1 MLRLYLQSASG
12 LDSVS
17 LMAANVGADWSE
29 STVQWGDQTWAPPAL
44 GPFTVDNVAYAY
56 KEFDVKAIVDAWRVG
71 PNYGLMLLGPNTLP
85 KYARIFASREAAT
98 GKPELHLTYHVPA
111 PPTGTWSGFF
121 PSGWSTARAPTCSVQ
136 VQLAAGVNSSL
147 AQYQFSIDG
156 GHTWSARWESAAC
169 TGGPASTDP
178 WIVTAVRVPFSQD
191 TTTPALNQIQFRVMN
206 GLGEWVESPTYNVAI
221 DAAPPAPPTTIT
233 GDRPPSTWTNDASA
247 AMSWSGATDSASGVQ
262 GYSFAWSP
270 AADTPP
276 DTTLDGTIPSAAT
289 TIPGDGSAWYFH
301 VRAVDH
307 AGNWGV
313 AAHKGPYYLD
323 TVAPGNPTS
332 ASCPGHTP
340 GAWSND
346 NTVQCNWSG
355 ATDATSGVAG
365 YSLVWDR
372 AAATI
377 PDAVVDTTTA
387 ATISPALADNSG
399 YYLHLR
405 AVDRAGNAA
414 ASAQHIGPF
423 HIDRVLPLSNVAL
436 LDLYQGSTHF
446 EVEWSGWTGLGAPLA
461 GYDVQVTDHFGTA
474 TTSTWLTDTTATSAT
489 FTGAIGHRYC
499 FSSRARDAA
508 GNLEAYPSTPDQC
521 TTVGAPVQITVKDEF
536 GTVLAGAEVYHKGA
550 FVGVSDAQGHVTLKQ
565 AMFGDQLAVLH
576 KVGLHS
582 AGKDSHTLDDVAN
595 WAWRIYRTNIGFD
608 AAGNPLWDTV
618 DNVYTKTVYVYRFW
632 PLIGMHLVVSVEWD
646 ATPAYLADL
655 EQGLREASRFLY
667 DVTDGQFFFEVVEV
681 FDNAVKWADA
691 DIRIYANNQVWL
703 CATAGP
709 IFWRTP
715 VWGITEDWWAHIHLP
730 PTFRGSYSQ
739 QAGYRT
745 MVHEWGHYGLG
756 LWDEYLDRNGDL
768 TADAYCT
775 DPSWSS
781 TALPEHS
788 RASIMYNDTLSS
800 ELCSRIDPAHSH
812 RSNTEHDEET
822 GGESN
827 WETVLRRFR
836 DASAS
841 PKWILRSPDIR
852 GAVMP
857 GPNAIPVPAWVQVH
871 VNDAG
876 TGACGPYGI
885 TAADSLGQP
894 VSGADV
900 WLRPA
905 ISKWPVPGDLYD
917 ITGLYQGKTD
927 ASGSIDVLGAR
938 PGDTIWVRRFDY
950 SGSTQAQCA
959 AITAMAPASPLV
971 LAPPPFALT
980 PTVTPLSA
988 TSMQVQVRPS
998 VALAAEPIV
1007 IVQQDGSP
1015 QGIVVSLTYD
1025 AAQGTYTGQASLDP
1039 ERATAGYVFALAEK
1053 DGLRVE
1059 ESVPFLLAPV
1069 LGGERMRLRSA
1080 DGDLELVLRADTLVG
1095 EATVSI
1101 NQAAVGTV
1109 RQGELV
1115 RVGPVYQVTL
1125 AGAGRLSGEATVQ
1138 MRYVDEQLGSVVPG
1152 SLTLYRWDAAAA
1164 KWTPLSSTVSVEHHI
1179 VGARVT
1185 ELGAFALL
1193 GAGRSTY
1200 LPLVAR

>member
-1 MLRLYLQSASG
+1 MKKALIVFLALVFPV
-12 LDSVS
+12 SV
-17 LMAANVGADWSE
+17 LAMDIPQG
-29 STVQWGDQTWAPPAL
+29 
-44 GPFTVDNVAYAY
+44 
-56 KEFDVKAIVDAWRVG
+56 
-71 PNYGLMLLGPNTLP
+71 
-85 KYARIFASREAAT
+85 KY
-98 GKPELHLTYHVPA
+98 EL
-111 PPTGTWSGFF
+111 TGTTSFNF
-121 PSGWSTARAPTCSVQ
+121 STTSVDTG
-136 VQLAAGVNSSL
+136 AGDVDTDTISL
-147 AQYQFSIDG
+147 ELDAQYYFRKNLAIGVYFNYTDIDVDG
-156 GHTWSARWESAAC
+156 IVADSTFWMI
-169 TGGPASTDP
+169 GPQA
-178 WIVTAVRVPFSQD
+178 
-191 TTTPALNQIQFRVMN
+191 
-206 GLGEWVESPTYNVAI
+206 TYNVSI
-221 DAAPPAPPTTIT
+221 DAAPPSPPTSIA
-233 GDRPPSTWTNDASA
+233 GDRPPSTWTNDATA
-247 AMSWSGATDSASGVQ
+247 AMSWSGAADTASGVM
-262 GYSFAWSP
+262 GYSYAWST
-270 AADTPP
+270 AADTTP
-276 DTTLDGTIPSAAT
+276 DMVMDSTVPSAAT

-301 VRAVDH
+301 VRAVDN
-307 AGNWGV
+307 AGNWG
-313 AAHKGPYYLD
+313 ATAHKGPFYLD
-323 TVAPGNPTS
+323 TTAPGNPTS
-332 ASCPGHTP
+332 AACPGHTP

-346 NTVQCNWSG
+346 NTVQCNWSSDAGDGVASG
-355 ATDATSGVAG
+355 AADGGSGVAG

-372 AAATI
+372 SATTL

-387 ATISPALADNSG
+387 ATTSPALADNSG
-399 YYLHLR
+399 WYLHVR
-405 AVDRAGNAA
+405 AIDRAGNAA
-414 ASAQHIGPF
+414 SAALHVGPF
-423 HIDRVLPLSNVAL
+423 HIDRVAPVSNVAL
-436 LDLYQGSTHF
+436 LDLYQGSTQF
-446 EVEWSGWTGLGAPLA
+446 TVAWSGWVGLGSPLA
-461 GYDVQVTDHFGTA
+461 GYDVQVTDHFGAA
-474 TTSTWLTDTTATSAT
+474 TTTTWLTNTTAESAHLH
-489 FTGAIGHRYC
+489 GVIGHRYC
-499 FSSRARDAA
+499 FSVRARDAA
-508 GNLEAYPSTPDQC
+508 GNQEPYPATPDTC
-521 TTVGAPVQITVKDEF
+521 TTVGAPVQVTVKDEF
-536 GTVLAGAEVYHKGA
+536 GAVLAGAEVYHKGA
-550 FVGVSDAQGHVTLKQ
+550 FVGVSDAQGHLTLNQ
-565 AMFGDQLAVLH
+565 AMFGDQLAVLY

-582 AGKDSHTLDDVAN
+582 AGKGSHTLDDTTN
-595 WAWRIYRTNIGFD
+595 WGWRIYRTNIGFD

-667 DVTDGQFFFEVVEV
+667 DVTDGQFMLEVIEV
-681 FDNAVKWADA
+681 FDNAVKWGDA
-691 DIRIYANNQVWL
+691 DIRIYANNQVWP

-739 QAGYRT
+739 QVGYRT

-768 TADAYCT
+768 TADAYCN

-788 RASIMYNDTLSS
+788 RASIMDNDTLSS

-822 GGESN
+822 GGEST

-836 DASAS
+836 DASVS

-857 GPNAIPVPAWVQVH
+857 GPDAIPVPAWVQVH

-876 TGACGPYGI
+876 TGACGPYRI
-885 TAADSLGQP
+885 TAADSLGRP

-905 ISKWPVPGDLYD
+905 ISKWPVPGDFYD

-938 PGDTIWVRRFDY
+938 PGDTIWVRRYDY

-971 LAPPPFALT
+971 LAPPPFTLS

-988 TSMQVQVRPS
+988 TALQVQVRPS
-998 VALAAEPIV
+998 VALPAAPIV

-1015 QGIVVSLTYD
+1015 QGIVVPLTYD
-1025 AAQGTYTGQASLDP
+1025 AGQGVYSGQASLDP
-1039 ERATAGYVFALAEK
+1039 ERATTGYVFALAEK
-1053 DGLRVE
+1053 DGPRVE
-1059 ESVPFLLAPV
+1059 EGVPFLLAPV
-1069 LGGERMRLRSA
+1069 MGGERLRLRAA
-1080 DGDLELVLRADTLVG
+1080 DGVLELVLRADTLVG
-1095 EATVSI
+1095 DAVVSI
-1101 NQAAVGTV
+1101 NQAAVGTA

-1125 AGAGRLSGEATVQ
+1125 AGTGHLSGEATVQ
-1138 MRYVDEQLGSVVPG
+1138 MRYLSEQLGSVVPD
-1152 SLTLYRWDAAAA
+1152 SLRLYRWDVAYA

-1193 GAGRSTY
+1193 GTGRFTY
-1200 LPLVAR
+1200 LPQVARGPQ